1 MVRQSSPRSAGAK
14 RSAVSRTLNHR
25 NPNLPPLV
33 QRRQSRRLTR
43 RAQRVPLW
51 NSSSSKPSNTEKDDG
66 SSSAESVTVREKQ
79 DGEILTSPSST
90 TNSSQE
96 ATLHLEPVPS
106 KNALIVK
113 IQPPVEPSTKIAH
126 VPSDIVLVI
135 DVSGSMA
142 MAAPVPGEDPSE
154 NTGLSVLDLTKHA
167 ARTIIETMNEGDR
180 LGIVTFSGK
189 AKVVQPLI
197 PMTDAN
203 KEVARKNVTKM
214 EPQDATNLWHG
225 ILEGLKLFKNI
236 GSSAKVPA
244 VMILTDGMPNHMCP
258 PAGYVPKIRAMGQL
272 PASLHTFGFGYSL
285 RSGLLKSIAEIGG
298 GNYAFIPDAGMIG
311 TVFVHAVANLQS
323 TFAIKAELKLR
334 YSTPLELV
342 ETMGESVEQQGAQ
355 AVEELPDTTE
365 LTIPLG
371 NLQYGQSRDIFL
383 RVKNV
388 SDALNPVV
396 SASIAYF
403 KPSHRSRQSIAG
415 AIFSRSQPLVAA
427 LPVTSASCSVL
438 DNGSLSEAEIAYHD
452 SRSLIGSFISSIF
465 PIGTDGEHRPNSS
478 ILTEKREELEQLV
491 QSLPAKP
498 FLDAQNMSL
507 MQDITNVEPQGQVCL
522 AISTDAFFLKWG
534 GHFLPSL
541 LNAHT
546 RQVCNSF
553 KDPGALQYGTGSPLF
568 KSCRDTL
575 DKAFDDLPAPE
586 PSRPARG
593 AHYGSHGGG
602 SSMNKSYAPIHMSR
616 YNTSSGVCFAGSTGV
631 TLASGR
637 SVEIRKLRRGMKVR
651 TPMGSRRVAMVLRTP
666 VQSEVLCRIGKVLVT
681 PWHPISTDGKAW
693 AFPANEADGAVL
705 YTGSIYSI
713 LLERSRS
720 SQSHAIRVGNVW
732 GVTLGHGLTSG
743 SDSRAHAFF
752 GDYNAVGKSL
762 VTLERRRKGVVI
774 GGGVERDE
782 ATGLVKGFMRR
793 QKESTESA

>member
-1 MVRQSSPRSAGAK
+1 MVRQISPRSAGAK
-14 RSAVSRTLNHR
+14 QSAVSRTLNR
-25 NPNLPPLV
+25 RDPNLHPLV
-33 QRRQSRRLTR
+33 QRRRSQRLTS

-51 NSSSSKPSNTEKDDG
+51 NSSSSKPSNTEKEDD
-66 SSSAESVTVREKQ
+66 SSTSESVTVREKQ
-79 DGEILTSPSST
+79 DVEIVTSPSST
-90 TNSSQE
+90 TGSGEE

-113 IQPPVEPSTKIAH
+113 IQPPVEPLKKIAH

-189 AKVVQPLI
+189 AKVIQPLI

-236 GSSAKVPA
+236 SSSNKVPA

-311 TVFVHAVANLQS
+311 TVFVHAVANLQN

-334 YSTPLELV
+334 YSKPLELV

-383 RVKNV
+383 RVKNAT
-388 SDALNPVV
+388 DAPNPIV

-427 LPVTSASCSVL
+427 PPVTSASRSVL
-438 DNGSLSEAEIAYHD
+438 EASSLSEAEIAYHE
-452 SRSLIGSFISSIF
+452 SRSLISSFISSIF
-465 PIGTDGEHRPNSS
+465 PIGNDGEHRPNGSN
-478 ILTEKREELEQLV
+478 LGEKREELEQLV

-498 FLDAQNMSL
+498 FLDAQNVSL
-507 MQDITNVEPQGQVCL
+507 MQDISTVEPQGQVCL
-522 AISTDAFFLKWG
+522 AISTDAFFQKWG

-568 KSCRDTL
+568 KSCRDAL

-593 AHYGSHGGG
+593 HFGGHGGG
-602 SSMNKSYAPIHMSR
+602 SYTNRSSAPIHMSR
-616 YNTSSGVCFAGSTGV
+616 YNTSSGVCFAGSTDV

-666 VQSEVLCRIGKVLVT
+666 VQSEVLCRVGKVLVT

-693 AFPANEADGAVL
+693 AFPANAADGAVL

-713 LLERSRS
+713 LLERSRN

-743 SDSRAHAFF
+743 SDSRAHSFF

-782 ATGLVKGFMRR
+782 STGLVKGFMRQ
-793 QKESTESA
+793 QKESTAST